1 MAIQSAEERP
11 AATSSGF
18 VYITIG
24 LLGLVVAGAL
34 FVTRPM
40 GPTLAIVVARLP
52 ARALVSPRPV
62 HAAAE
67 PGGAAAPLRQ
77 LPRHR
82 PHGGLRWANPF
93 YSKTKISVRAHN
105 FNSEK
110 LKVNDLR
117 GNPIEIAATVVWRV
131 DDTARASFDVENYE
145 AYVLT
150 QAESALRHLA
160 LSYAYDN
167 LEDPGSTSKTEVTLR
182 SGTEEVSTRCSPS
195 CSSAST
201 RPAGR
206 RRRQAHPPRLRPEIA
221 GTMLRRQQAEA
232 VIAARTKIVQGAVGM
247 VELALN
253 GLRRARPAAA
263 RRRAARGDG
272 QQPAR
277 RPLLG
282 PRRDAGDQ
290 HGHALQL
297 SGAGLQRERRWRAR
311 QEVVPAAHRSG
322 PVGRDRAPGGGRA
335 AQRQR
340 AGRVPAAHGAR
351 ARLGR
356 RRTARRT
363 RRATAR
369 RKR

>member
-1 MAIQSAEERP
+1 MAITSAEERP

-24 LLGLVVAGAL
+24 LLGLLVAGAL

-40 GPTLAIVVARLP
+40 GPTLAIVVLAFLL
-52 ARALVSPRPV
+52 ALWCLLGLYMLQPNQ
-62 HAAAE
+62 AALLLLF
-67 PGGAAAPLRQ
+67 GKYRGTDRS
-77 LPRHR
+77 
-82 PHGGLRWANPF
+82 GGLRWANPF

-182 SGTEEVSTRCSPS
+182 SGTEEVS
-195 CSSAST
+195 SALLAELQQ
-201 RPAGR
+201 RFDQAGLVVVD
-206 RRRQAHPPRLRPEIA
+206 AKLTHLAYAPEIA

-253 GLRRARPAAA
+253 GLAERGLLQLDDE
-263 RRRAARGDG
+263 RRAAMVSN
-272 QQPAR
+272 
-277 RPLLG
+277 LLVVLCSDH
-282 PRRDAGDQ
+282 DAT
-290 HGHALQL
+290 
-297 SGAGLQRERRWRAR
+297 
-311 QEVVPAAHRSG
+311 
-322 PVGRDRAPGGGRA
+322 PVINTGT
-335 AQRQR
+335 
-340 AGRVPAAHGAR
+340 
-351 ARLGR
+351 LYN
-356 RRTARRT
+356 
-363 RRATAR
+363 
-369 RKR
+369 

>member
-1 MAIQSAEERP
+1 MAITSAEERP

-24 LLGLVVAGAL
+24 LLGLLVAGAL

-40 GPTLAIVVARLP
+40 GPTLAIVVAAFLL
-52 ARALVSPRPV
+52 ALWCLLGLYMLQPNQ
-62 HAAAE
+62 AALLLLF
-67 PGGAAAPLRQ
+67 GNYRGTDRS
-77 LPRHR
+77 
-82 PHGGLRWANPF
+82 GGLRWANPF

-150 QAESALRHLA
+150 QAESAVRHLA

-167 LEDPGSTSKTEVTLR
+167 LEDPGSTASKGEVTLR
-182 SGTEEVSTRCSPS
+182 SGTEEVS
-195 CSSAST
+195 SAL
-201 RPAGR
+201 RAELQQRFDQAGLVVVD
-206 RRRQAHPPRLRPEIA
+206 AKLTHLAYAPEIA

-253 GLRRARPAAA
+253 GLAERGLLQLDDE
-263 RRRAARGDG
+263 RRAAMVSN
-272 QQPAR
+272 
-277 RPLLG
+277 LLVVLCSDH
-282 PRRDAGDQ
+282 DAT
-290 HGHALQL
+290 
-297 SGAGLQRERRWRAR
+297 
-311 QEVVPAAHRSG
+311 
-322 PVGRDRAPGGGRA
+322 PVINTGT
-335 AQRQR
+335 
-340 AGRVPAAHGAR
+340 
-351 ARLGR
+351 LY
-356 RRTARRT
+356 T
-363 RRATAR
+363 
-369 RKR
+369 